1 MNRLLLVTAL
11 GVASVMGA
19 SCKPATDL
27 NNRCVL
33 VKRNPD
39 GGTPVTLRESEVRAA
54 QGANKDFIAV
64 GSLDCDDLICVR
76 DSFFESDAGPNDPAE
91 GYCSRQCVVGSLC
104 PSSDPNLDKGPKA
117 LNCRS
122 LLLSPETLAAL
133 SGSDGGFAGIRDPN
147 FCARGSGGDGGT

>member
-1 MNRLLLVTAL
+1 MNRVLLVTAL
-11 GVASVMGA
+11 SVLGA

-39 GGTPVTLRESEVRAA
+39 GGTPINLRESEVRAA

-76 DSFFESDAGPNDPAE
+76 DSFFASDAGLNDPAE
-91 GYCSRQCVVGSLC
+91 GYCSRQCVVGSVC
-104 PSSDPNLDKGPKA
+104 PSSDPALDKGPKA

-133 SGSDGGFAGIRDPN
+133 GTGDGGFAGIRDPN
-147 FCARGSGGDGGT
+147 FCARGAGDGGT

>member
-1 MNRLLLVTAL
+1 MNRVSLVMAL
-11 GVASVMGA
+11 AVSSVLGA

-76 DSFFESDAGPNDPAE
+76 DSFFSSDAGLDDPAE

-147 FCARGSGGDGGT
+147 FCARGSGADGGT